1 MRRDNTN
8 PSKVSSGW
16 GVFEVG
22 EDAPKNLNV
31 SAVPLPDTTAIAV
44 GTGYTPDFP
53 RAVVMVNRE
62 MGVTGIWFRD
72 RLEADG
78 ALSTL

>member
-1 MRRDNTN
+1 MN
-8 PSKVSSGW
+8 PSKVSSSW
-16 GVFEVG
+16 RVFEVG

-44 GTGYTPDFP
+44 GTGNTPDLTCL
-53 RAVVMVNRE
+53 VVMVNRE
-62 MGVTGIWFRD
+62 VGVGGIRFWD

>member
-1 MRRDNTN
+1 MN

-16 GVFEVG
+16 RVLDVG

-44 GTGYTPDFP
+44 GTGYAPDLP
-53 RAVVMVNRE
+53 CLMIMVNRE
-62 MGVTGIWFRD
+62 MGVRGIWWGD
-72 RLEADG
+72 LLSADG

>member
-1 MRRDNTN
+1 MN
-8 PSKVSSGW
+8 PSKVLSSG
-16 GVFEVG
+16 GRFDVS

-44 GTGYTPDFP
+44 GAGNTSDLTCL
-53 RAVVMVNRE
+53 VVMVNRE
-62 MGVTGIWFRD
+62 MGVGGIRFRD
-72 RLEADG
+72 WPVADG